1 MYEQQYHEGSIAQT
15 SFLITGGAGF
25 IGSHIV
31 EYLLKYGAKRVVVLD
46 NFSTGVREN
55 IEPFLSNPSFE
66 LIEGDIADLE
76 VCHRACVG
84 IDVIS
89 HQAALGSVPRSI
101 KEPEKTTHSN
111 VMGYVNMV
119 VAARDAGIKRF
130 VYASSSSVYGDSPI
144 LPKAEAVIG
153 KPLSPY
159 AITKLSNE
167 LYASNFGEFYGMEFI
182 GFRYFNVFG
191 PRQRVQGPYAA
202 VIPLFMHACLNN
214 EIPYINGD
222 GLQTRD
228 FTFVENVV
236 QANVKAM
243 LSQNMA
249 AVNQVY
255 NVGCGDRFSVLD
267 LFGHIKSLSGAS
279 VNPEH
284 RENRAGDVRD
294 SLADISKI
302 SNLLGYEAKFEL
314 REGLKITLEYFKA
327 LLNA

>member
-1 MYEQQYHEGSIAQT
+1 
-15 SFLITGGAGF
+15 
-25 IGSHIV
+25 
-31 EYLLKYGAKRVVVLD
+31 
-46 NFSTGVREN
+46 
-55 IEPFLSNPSFE
+55 
-66 LIEGDIADLE
+66 
-76 VCHRACVG
+76 
-84 IDVIS
+84 
-89 HQAALGSVPRSI
+89 
-101 KEPEKTTHSN
+101 
-111 VMGYVNMV
+111 
-119 VAARDAGIKRF
+119 
-130 VYASSSSVYGDSPI
+130 
-144 LPKAEAVIG
+144 
-153 KPLSPY
+153 
-159 AITKLSNE
+159 
-167 LYASNFGEFYGMEFI
+167 
-182 GFRYFNVFG
+182 
-191 PRQRVQGPYAA
+191 
-202 VIPLFMHACLNN
+202 MHACLNN

-302 SNLLGYEAKFEL
+302 SNLLGYKAKFEL
-314 REGLKITLEYFKA
+314 REGLKITLEYFKT